1 MHCGFLIDFM
11 MELACLVLFL
21 ISCFHF
27 SVFFLLLTLCSGC
40 LVDVIFNYISRI
52 ISPEMKK
59 NQKTANSTKKQRQ
72 RIAISIRLSKAAEAE
87 AAAVAEKRP
96 WPWPKPFDG
105 DGCKEMR
112 FCGCK
117 ECSKTL
123 NYRKLKSTDSVKR
136 WQVHSERERERRRER
151 GRGRERD

>member
-52 ISPEMKK
+52 ISPEKK

-72 RIAISIRLSKAAEAE
+72 RIAISIRLSKAAEAATEAE
-87 AAAVAEKRP
+87 AAADAEAVAVAEA
-96 WPWPKPFDG
+96 
-105 DGCKEMR
+105 
-112 FCGCK
+112 
-117 ECSKTL
+117 
-123 NYRKLKSTDSVKR
+123 V
-136 WQVHSERERERRRER
+136 
-151 GRGRERD
+151 